1 MNVYT
6 EGDITLDIIQNVGDR
21 IIEKISGKLGSGIIG
36 LNADYTLHNLGLDY
50 EAYANINEVNII

>member
-21 IIEKISGKLGSGIIG
+21 IIEKISGKLGSGKVS
-36 LNADYTLHNLGLDY
+36 LNANYIIFNFI
-50 EAYANINEVNII
+50 NIYISFIIKT